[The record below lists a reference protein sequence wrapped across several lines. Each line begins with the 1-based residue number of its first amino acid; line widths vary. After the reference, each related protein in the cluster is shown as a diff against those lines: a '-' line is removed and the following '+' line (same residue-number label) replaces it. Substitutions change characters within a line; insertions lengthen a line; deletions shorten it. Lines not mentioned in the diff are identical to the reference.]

1 MKRRRWGR
9 EAAALG
15 RSAVVGKVKEEA
27 LGGRLVGSSIDW
39 VGGRCAE
46 ILGAGFGG
54 IDGSGKA

>member
-1 MKRRRWGR
+1 M
-9 EAAALG
+9 
-15 RSAVVGKVKEEA
+15 VGKVKAEA

-54 IDGSGKA
+54 IGGSGKA